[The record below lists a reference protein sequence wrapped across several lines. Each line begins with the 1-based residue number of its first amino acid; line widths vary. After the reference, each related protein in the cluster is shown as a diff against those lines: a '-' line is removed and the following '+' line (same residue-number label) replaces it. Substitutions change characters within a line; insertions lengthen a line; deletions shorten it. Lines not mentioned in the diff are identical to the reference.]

1 MALVSLGRLGLPYS
15 KEMHLGW
22 CLLLLHCLCV
32 YSGAQSGD
40 GTAATVKL
48 NLSPQRPLS
57 VLMTVSF
64 FPGHL
69 FVVMALG
76 EELVK
81 RGHNVTL
88 VTTEMKG
95 SRLLPELPES
105 VGIHFVSAGYS
116 SLNKQTYEQRMKQ
129 IGDLSMDLHTVYGY
143 FDEITSPIIQIGKKV
158 DEIGPEKFDM
168 IIAEMS
174 TFPLVPYFAQKTKV
188 LVVSTLLPPFQATSP
203 PWPAASVG
211 TSETDNLTFYE
222 RLLEPFLVVMVRLLY
237 WIMFKGVIGDDHF
250 RNGVNQMDLHIPGI
264 KVPLLISTVIG
275 FEYPH
280 TITPLTHYVGPVLMS
295 HSPPLDPELQQWLDT
310 KPDQSVVYISMG
322 TSATL
327 SPEAAMALIGGINVT
342 SFYAV
347 WSLRTSNQY
356 ILDGIEL
363 DKSRFYISDWVPQQS
378 LLEHRS
384 IRMAILH
391 CGMNGVHEALYNGV
405 PIITAPYAMDQFE
418 NAARICHAGVG
429 VELTKHLN
437 QNFSSQQVEEAIVA
451 IDTRDCREK
460 TQKMRRLFL
469 EAGCTQTAAD
479 LVEYY
484 EAVGWEHL
492 VPAYAK
498 YNWSWIQYYNV
509 DVYIILATV
518 TSVFLMCVYK
528 LIMLCLQQ

>member
-1 MALVSLGRLGLPYS
+1 
-15 KEMHLGW
+15 MHLSW
-22 CLLLLHCLCV
+22 CLILLHSLCV
-32 YSGAQSGD
+32 YSVPQTGD
-40 GTAATVKL
+40 GMAATVNS

-95 SRLLPELPES
+95 SRLLPGLPES

-116 SLNKQTYEQRMKQ
+116 SLTKQTYEQRMKQ
-129 IGDLSMDLHTVYGY
+129 LGDLSMDLHTFYEY

-158 DEIGPEKFDM
+158 DEIGSEKFDM
-168 IIAEMS
+168 IVAEIS
-174 TFPLVPYFAQKTKV
+174 TYALVPYFARKSKV
-188 LVVSTLLPPFQATSP
+188 LVVSTLLPPLQAASP
-203 PWPAASVG
+203 PWPLASF
-211 TSETDNLTFYE
+211 ETDNLTFYD
-222 RLLEPFLVVMVRLLY
+222 RLWEPFLVVMVRILY
-237 WIMFKGVIGDDHF
+237 WAMFKAVIRDNHF
-250 RNGVNQMDLHIPGI
+250 RNEIDQMDLHIPGI

-275 FEYPH
+275 FEYPR

-310 KPDQSVVYISMG
+310 KPDQSVIYISMG

-347 WSLRTSNQY
+347 WSLRPGNQY

-378 LLEHRS
+378 LLKHRS
-384 IRMAILH
+384 ISMAILH

-418 NAARICHAGVG
+418 NAARVCHAGVG
-429 VELTKHLN
+429 VELTKYLN

-451 IDTRDCREK
+451 IDTQGCREK
-460 TQKMRRLFL
+460 AQKMRRLFL

-509 DVYIILATV
+509 DVYVILATV
-518 TSVFLMCVYK
+518 IIVFLLCMYK
-528 LIMLCLQQ
+528 LLMFCLQP